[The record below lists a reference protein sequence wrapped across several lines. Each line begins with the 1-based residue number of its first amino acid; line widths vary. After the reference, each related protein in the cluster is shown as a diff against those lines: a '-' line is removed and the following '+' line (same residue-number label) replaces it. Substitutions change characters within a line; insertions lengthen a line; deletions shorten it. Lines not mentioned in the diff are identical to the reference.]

1 MRQFLSGVN
10 IRILSFL
17 KGLLQSLNLL
27 MRKLGAT
34 TTLFAG
40 DEEVIVQATVRVTWG
55 KGTQGLEL

>member
-1 MRQFLSGVN
+1 
-10 IRILSFL
+10 
-17 KGLLQSLNLL
+17 

-55 KGTQGLEL
+55 KGTQGFELCILKKKDTENYKNYRI